1 MRRWF
6 RYRRALIARTLRQ
19 PQPLFVLDPQEM
31 REALEGSRP

>member
-19 PQPLFVLDPQEM
+19 PEPLFVLDPADV
-31 REALEGSRP
+31 REDLERSRP